1 MKCIYYLI
9 CLNSLLT
16 LVTAVTVRTKYGP
29 VVGGSVTLH
38 TGAGIDYFNAVPYAK
53 APVGPLR
60 FKVSISFWFFRFRFK
75 RSKLQ

>member
-1 MKCIYYLI
+1 MKYIIYIFSLI
-9 CLNSLLT
+9 K

-38 TGAGIDYFNAVPYAK
+38 TGAGIDYFNAIPYAK

-60 FKVSISFWFFRFRFK
+60 FKVSISIFVVILRFT
-75 RSKLQ
+75 LTP